1 MLDYLRTWVALKT
14 DNRGVTALE
23 YAIIAGVLGIGLV
36 GIFTT
41 FKGSLESLFTTI
53 GTDI

>member
-1 MLDYLRTWVALKT
+1 MLDYIRAWVALKN
-14 DNRGVTALE
+14 DSRGVTALE

-41 FKGSLESLFTTI
+41 FKGNINTLFTTI
-53 GTDI
+53 GNDL

>member
-1 MLDYLRTWVALKT
+1 MIDHVRNWIAIRT

-36 GIFTT
+36 AIFGT
-41 FKGSLESLFTTI
+41 FKTSLGTLFTTI
-53 GTDI
+53 ATQM